1 MPDPHSLVGQTVSHY
16 RVLEVLGGGGM
27 GVVYKA
33 EDTRLHRFV
42 ALKFLPH
49 NVAGDPQA
57 LGRFRREAQAASALN
72 HPNICTLYDIGE
84 DAGRAFIA
92 MEYLDGQTLRHTI
105 PGQPLDLENLLDSC
119 IQIADALDAAHS
131 QGIVHRDIKPANI
144 FVTRRGHV
152 KIMDFGL
159 AKVAQPRIANG
170 GTGATA
176 TLVEVDS
183 EHLTSPGSAMGTVA
197 YMSPEQVL
205 GKPLDPRTDLFSFGV
220 LLYELAT
227 GYLPFKGDSSGAIF
241 DEILHK
247 QPVPPIRL
255 NPSIPPELEQIILKA
270 LEKDRALRYQSAAE
284 IRADLK
290 RLKRDSTSGRL
301 TPASG
306 SQVYASGSASASA
319 PTAAAPSGVSAAPP
333 RSQALKLAGYAAA
346 VLALALV
353 FFAGYRLWVRPQG
366 LDLQNMRITK
376 VTDNGKV
383 GNVAISPDGRYI
395 LYSLVDGEQQSLW
408 VRNIASKSDVQVLS
422 PDAVNFVGLTFS
434 PDGNYVYFVRS
445 DKTVRAYRYL
455 YVMPVL
461 GGAPHQL
468 LADIDSPIC
477 FSPDGAKF
485 AFMRGQLNSSAIDIR
500 VANVDGTGDHL
511 LATLPAV
518 GYFIYGAAW
527 SPDGKTIAASTLKTG
542 KETRWVLTLIDA
554 AGGSTKELLSSPDY
568 VARPAWLPGGDSLIV
583 PISEPRERR
592 TQLWLVS
599 RSSGERRRIT
609 NDLSNYGTNIELT
622 QDGSML
628 VARESTLDSHIWIAP
643 GGKSSL
649 AKQITFGETPEES
662 VAPGPAGKILARSG
676 DSEIVLM
683 DPDGSHR
690 AVLRP
695 EIRNYIAF
703 SNCGDSQI
711 VFDQDTGSEIEL
723 WRTDANGS
731 NPAKLA
737 GNVGG
742 SDCSP
747 DGQWV
752 LYNSGTKLFRI
763 AIAGGAPRQILDLVH
778 SAPWGAISPDAKWIA
793 YRYLEGSPIA
803 VSKIAVIP
811 ASGGS
816 PVDVLDIPSGSAGLH
831 WSPDGRGIQFVLT
844 RNGAGNVWEQSLS
857 GAALRQV
864 TDFSSG
870 LIFDFAW
877 SRDGNKLLLGR
888 GNITSDVVLI
898 SNLR

>member
-1 MPDPHSLVGQTVSHY
+1 MPDSHSLVGQTISHY
-16 RVLEVLGGGGM
+16 RILEVLGGGGM

-33 EDTRLHRFV
+33 EDIRLHRFV

-49 NVAGDPQA
+49 NVADDPQA

-72 HPNICTLYDIGE
+72 HPNICTLYDVGE

-92 MEYLDGQTLRHTI
+92 MEYLDGETLRHAI
-105 PGQPLDLENLLDSC
+105 PGQPFDLENLLDSC
-119 IQIADALDAAHS
+119 IQISDALDAAHA
-131 QGIVHRDIKPANI
+131 QGIIHRDIKPANI
-144 FVTRRGHV
+144 FLTRRGHI

-159 AKVAQPRIANG
+159 AKVAPARVGAT

-176 TLVEVDS
+176 TLATVEVAA

-255 NPSIPPELEQIILKA
+255 NPSIPLELEQVILKA

-306 SQVYASGSASASA
+306 SHVYTSPSGSAIVPVASG
-319 PTAAAPSGVSAAPP
+319 AAAASGN
-333 RSQALKLAGYAAA
+333 RALKLTGYAALLVA
-346 VLALALV
+346 LSVLA
-353 FFAGYRLWVRPQG
+353 FAGYRLWSHPRG
-366 LDLQNMRITK
+366 LDLQNMRIAK
-376 VTDNGKV
+376 LTDSGKV
-383 GNVAISPDGRYI
+383 GNVAIAPDGRYI
-395 LYSLVDGEQQSLW
+395 VYSLVDGERQSLW
-408 VRNIASKSDVQVLS
+408 VRNIASRSDIQILA
-422 PDAVNFVGLTFS
+422 PEAVRFIGLTFS
-434 PDGNYVYFVRS
+434 LDGNYVYFVRS
-445 DKTVRAYRYL
+445 DRTATSFRYL

-461 GGAPHQL
+461 GGTPRQVL
-468 LADIDSPIC
+468 SDIDSPVS
-477 FSPDGAKF
+477 FAPDGSRF

-500 VANVDGTGDHL
+500 IANVDGGGART

-518 GYFIYGAAW
+518 TYFIYGVAW

-542 KETRWVLTLIDA
+542 TVTRWVLTLIDA
-554 AGGSTKELLSSPDY
+554 ASGATKELLSNPDY
-568 VARPAWLPGGDSLIV
+568 VARPAWVPDGNSLVV
-583 PISEPRERR
+583 PISVPRERR

-599 RSSGERRRIT
+599 RSSSERRRIT
-609 NDLSNYGTNIELT
+609 NDLSNYGTGVELT
-622 QDGSML
+622 ADGRML
-628 VARESTLDSHIWIAP
+628 VARETEQDSHIWVVP
-643 GGKSSL
+643 QGKSPL
-649 AKQITFGETPEES
+649 AKQITFGETPEEA
-662 VAPGPAGKILARSG
+662 VAAGPHGKILARSG

-683 DPDGSHR
+683 NADGSHR
-690 AVLRP
+690 VVLRP

-703 SNCGDSQI
+703 STCADSKI
-711 VFDQDTGSEIEL
+711 IFDHDTGTQIEL
-723 WRTDANGS
+723 WRTDTDGL

-737 GNVGG
+737 ENVGG
-742 SDCSP
+742 SDCAP
-747 DGQWV
+747 DGTWI

-763 AIAGGAPRQILDLVH
+763 PVAGGSPQQILDLIRT
-778 SAPWGAISPDAKWIA
+778 APWGAISPDGKWIA
-793 YRYLEGSPIA
+793 YRFAEGGPVA
-803 VSKIAVIP
+803 ASKLGVIP
-811 ASGGS
+811 ASGGA
-816 PVDVLDIPSGSAGLH
+816 PVRLLDIPSGSEGLH
-831 WSPDGRGIQFVLT
+831 WSPGGKGVQFVLT
-844 RNGAGNVWEQSLS
+844 RSGAGNVWEQPLS
-857 GAALRQV
+857 GGSLRQV

-870 LIFDFAW
+870 LVFDFSW
-877 SRDGNKLLLGR
+877 SRDGNQLLLAR

>member
-16 RVLEVLGGGGM
+16 RILEVLGGGGM

-49 NVAGDPQA
+49 NVADDPQA

-72 HPNICTLYDIGE
+72 HPNICTLYDIGD

-92 MEYLDGQTLRHTI
+92 MEFLDGETLRHAI
-105 PGQPLDLENLLDSC
+105 PGHPLDLENLLDSC
-119 IQIADALDAAHS
+119 IQIADALDAAHA
-131 QGIVHRDIKPANI
+131 QGIIHRDIKPANI

-159 AKVAQPRIANG
+159 AKLAPAKVAG
-170 GTGATA
+170 SGTGATA
-176 TLVEVDS
+176 TLVTAEVDS

-227 GYLPFKGDSSGAIF
+227 GHLPFKGDSSGAIF

-247 QPVPPIRL
+247 QPVPPVRL
-255 NPSIPPELEQIILKA
+255 NPSIPLELDQVILKA
-270 LEKDRALRYQSAAE
+270 LEKDRALRYQSSAE

-306 SQVYASGSASASA
+306 SHVYGSSSGSAAVPAVPSSASA
-319 PTAAAPSGVSAAPP
+319 PRSRTLKFAA
-333 RSQALKLAGYAAA
+333 YAAV
-346 VLALALV
+346 VLALALLS
-353 FFAGYRLWVRPQG
+353 FAAYRLWIRPRG
-366 LDLQNMRITK
+366 LDLQNMRIAK
-376 VTDNGKV
+376 LTDSGKV

-395 LYSLVDGEQQSLW
+395 VYSLVDGEQQSLW
-408 VRNIASKSDVQVLS
+408 VRNVASKSDVQVLS
-422 PDAVNFVGLTFS
+422 PEAVNFVGLTFS

-445 DKTVRAYRYL
+445 DKNISAYRYL
-455 YVMPVL
+455 FVMPVL
-461 GGAPHQL
+461 GGTPRQL
-468 LADIDSPIC
+468 LPDIDSPIS
-477 FSPDGAKF
+477 FSPDGSKF

-500 VANVDGTGDHL
+500 VANIDGTADHV

-542 KETRWVLTLIDA
+542 SETRWVLTLIDSA
-554 AGGSTKELLSSPDY
+554 NGTTRELLSNADY
-568 VARPAWLPGGDSLIV
+568 IARPAWLPNGNSLVV
-583 PISEPRERR
+583 PISVPRERR

-622 QDGSML
+622 QDGRML
-628 VARESTLDSHIWIAP
+628 VARESKQDSHIWVVP
-643 GGKSSL
+643 QGKSSL
-649 AKQITFGETPEES
+649 ARQITFGETPEEA
-662 VAPGPAGKILARSG
+662 VAAGPAGKILVRSG

-683 DPDGSHR
+683 NADGSQR
-690 AVLRP
+690 AALRP
-695 EIRNYIAF
+695 EIRNYIGF
-703 SNCGDSQI
+703 STCADSRI
-711 VFDQDTGSEIEL
+711 VFDHDTGNQIEL
-723 WRTDANGS
+723 WRADADGS

-737 GNVGG
+737 ENAGG

-747 DGQWV
+747 DGSWI

-763 AIAGGAPRQILDLVH
+763 PVSGGNPQQILDLVRT
-778 SAPWGAISPDAKWIA
+778 APWAVVSPDGKWVA
-793 YRYLEGSPIA
+793 YRYMEGSPVA
-803 VSKIAVIP
+803 VPRVGVIP

-816 PVDVLDIPSGSAGLH
+816 TAHVLDIPSGSEGLH
-831 WSPDGRGIQFVLT
+831 WSPDGKGVQFVLT
-844 RNGAGNVWEQSLS
+844 RNGAGNVWEQPLAGGS
-857 GAALRQV
+857 LRQV

-877 SRDGNKLLLGR
+877 SRDGSQLLLAR
-888 GNITSDVVLI
+888 GNVTSDVVLI

>member
-1 MPDPHSLVGQTVSHY
+1 MTDPHSLVGQTISHY
-16 RVLEVLGGGGM
+16 HILEVLGGGGM

-49 NVAGDPQA
+49 DVAGDPTA

-92 MEYLDGQTLRHTI
+92 MEYLDGQTLRHAI
-105 PGQPLDLENLLDSC
+105 PGHALDPENLLDSC

-159 AKVAQPRIANG
+159 AKLAPAKVSG
-170 GTGATA
+170 SGTGATA
-176 TLVEVDS
+176 TLATVEVNS

-205 GKPLDPRTDLFSFGV
+205 GKSLDSRTDLFSFGV

-247 QPVPPIRL
+247 QPVPPVRL
-255 NPSIPPELEQIILKA
+255 NPAIPLELEQVILKA

-284 IRADLK
+284 MRADLK

-306 SQVYASGSASASA
+306 SRIYSSPSGSAAI
-319 PTAAAPSGVSAAPP
+319 SGVSSGDAAPQS
-333 RSQALKLAGYAAA
+333 RALKLAVFAAA
-346 VLALALV
+346 LLALALL
-353 FFAGYRLWVRPQG
+353 FFVGYRLWIRPHG

-376 VTDNGKV
+376 LTDSGKV

-395 LYSLVDGEQQSLW
+395 IYSLVDGEQQSLW
-408 VRNIASKSDVQVLS
+408 VRNIASKSDVQVIS

-445 DKTVRAYRYL
+445 DKKIRAYRYL

-461 GGAPHQL
+461 GGPPRQL
-468 LADIDSPIC
+468 LPDIDSPIS
-477 FSPDGAKF
+477 FSPDGSKF

-500 VANVDGTGDHL
+500 VANVDGTSDRL

-542 KETRWVLTLIDA
+542 TETRWVLTLVDA
-554 AGGSTKELLSSPDY
+554 ANGSTKELLSSADY
-568 VARPAWLPGGDSLIV
+568 VARPAWLPDGNSLIV
-583 PISEPRERR
+583 PISVPRERR

-599 RSSGERRRIT
+599 SSSGERRRIT

-622 QDGSML
+622 QDGRML
-628 VARESTLDSHIWIAP
+628 VARESKQDSHLWIVP
-643 GGKSSL
+643 QGKSLS
-649 AKQITFGETPEES
+649 AKQVTFGETPEEA
-662 VAPGPAGKILARSG
+662 VAAGPSGKILARSG
-676 DSEIVLM
+676 DSEIVVM
-683 DPDGSHR
+683 NADGSQR

-703 SNCGDSQI
+703 STCADSKI
-711 VFDQDTGSEIEL
+711 VFDQDTGTEIEL
-723 WRTDANGS
+723 WRTDADGS

-737 GNVGG
+737 DNVGG

-752 LYNSGTKLFRI
+752 LYNSGTKLFRVPV
-763 AIAGGAPRQILDLVH
+763 AGGNPQQVLDLVH
-778 SAPWGAISPDAKWIA
+778 TAPWGAISPDGIWIA

-816 PVDVLDIPSGSAGLH
+816 PVHILDVPSGSEGLH
-831 WSPDGRGIQFVLT
+831 WSPDGKGVQFVLT
-844 RNGAGNVWEQSLS
+844 RGGSGNVWEQPLS
-857 GAALRQV
+857 GGAVRQV
-864 TDFSSG
+864 TDFTSG
-870 LIFDFAW
+870 RIFDFAW
-877 SRDGNKLLLGR
+877 SRDGSQLLLAR